1 MSEEGPDRPH
11 GDAASPGAPRR
22 GLRPVLAPRLL
33 IMLTA
38 VIALA
43 GAWTTWRL
51 SPPDPAAT
59 DTTAVEILPGWGA
72 ARIADELE
80 ATGVVRDGS
89 VFAVYLR
96 ARGFDRRIGEGLY
109 DLAPGLAAAEVA
121 RRLVEGGRPRIAR
134 VVVPEGL
141 RAGEVAVRLD
151 EAGVADADE
160 TRVRIAAPD
169 ALAPPWLPGGAS
181 LEGYLFPDTYEFHL
195 NSDAGEALRTMVDH
209 FAARLDDATR
219 ERLQRADLSVH
230 DWTTLASMVQAEA
243 AGPEEMPIIAGVFRN
258 RLEAGM
264 PLQSDPT
271 VAYGLDKRLP
281 ELSAVDGDLRVDH
294 PWNTYTRPGLPRGPI
309 GNPGADALA
318 SVLAPVR
325 TNEAGTPWLY
335 FLHGTDEGTPVFRPN
350 TSLPAHERDVDRYL
364 R

>member
-1 MSEEGPDRPH
+1 
-11 GDAASPGAPRR
+11 
-22 GLRPVLAPRLL
+22 
-33 IMLTA
+33 MLTA
-38 VIALA
+38 AIALA

-51 SPPDPAAT
+51 SAPDPNAT
-59 DTTAVEILPGWGA
+59 ATKTLEVLPGWGA

-80 ATGVVRDGS
+80 ATGVVRDGT
-89 VFAVYLR
+89 VFALYLR

-109 DLAPGLAAAEVA
+109 DLAPGVSAAEVA
-121 RRLVEGGRPRIAR
+121 RRLVEGGRPRTSR

-160 TRVRIAAPD
+160 VMGRIADPG
-169 ALAPPWLPGGAS
+169 ALAPPWLPDGAS
-181 LEGYLFPDTYEFHL
+181 LEGYLFPDTYEFHRGG
-195 NSDAGEALRTMVDH
+195 DVAEALRTMVDH

-219 ERLQRADLSVH
+219 ARLQEADLTVH
-230 DWTTLASMVQAEA
+230 AWTTLASMVQAEA
-243 AGPEEMPIIAGVFRN
+243 AGPTEMPIIAGVFLN

-294 PWNTYTRPGLPRGPI
+294 PWNTYTRTGLPRGPI
-309 GNPGADALA
+309 GNPGADALS

-325 TNEAGTPWLY
+325 THESGAPWLY
-335 FLHGTDEGTPVFRPN
+335 FLHGTDGGTPVFRPN